1 MDRMIV
7 QRLSDYFS
15 VWRMKVMLGQS
26 AVSKRL
32 QSEQSS
38 FNLGRSN
45 PIEESKGEH
54 KLTFSAFQRDL
65 DKEQLNNPMRSH
77 IRVQ

>member
-26 AVSKRL
+26 IASKRL

-45 PIEESKGEH
+45 PIEESKDGH

-65 DKEQLNNPMRSH
+65 D
-77 IRVQ
+77 